1 MVNRWTPSASVFSIS
16 SVGQAGYCQCG
27 AGLCGIQNNK
37 MKHSSW
43 ASIIIAAMYLKHLPD
58 SVQEEDSI
66 YQSIFMWLKKK
77 NKTKLMCM
85 ESAEYPC
92 CVLSDMVIFAG
103 TWAVTMGDT
112 QMKQIWKAIQVTK
125 TGACISFCYQ
135 LSGHLWSPH
144 FEISLSMFIY
154 KILRK

>member
-1 MVNRWTPSASVFSIS
+1 MDPICFRLLHLIRGPGRLLPVWSWSLWNTEQQNETQLMSLHYYSCNVLKTPSR
-16 SVGQAGYCQCG
+16 QCAGGRQ
-27 AGLCGIQNNK
+27 
-37 MKHSSW
+37 
-43 ASIIIAAMYLKHLPD
+43 HL
-58 SVQEEDSI
+58 SKYFYVV
-66 YQSIFMWLKKK
+66 KKK

-125 TGACISFCYQ
+125 TGACISCCYQ

>member
-1 MVNRWTPSASVFSIS
+1 
-16 SVGQAGYCQCG
+16 
-27 AGLCGIQNNK
+27 
-37 MKHSSW
+37 
-43 ASIIIAAMYLKHLPD
+43 
-58 SVQEEDSI
+58 
-66 YQSIFMWLKKK
+66 
-77 NKTKLMCM
+77 MCM